1 MFKLFRTLH
10 TLVLITGGVSLVY
23 LVAIARPGTAVK
35 EKLDAEA
42 TALILHHLKTKAEFI
57 TAEFNT
63 QGVVQ
68 VDTTKSLLGFDSQ
81 NQLVYQGLGKI
92 SAGVDLEQVGS
103 EFINVEGNQIC
114 IVIPPA
120 EILDVEIEVLRDV
133 VHFQPGLLRA
143 DSLEMLE
150 EAQLVFLQQVHQ
162 QAQQSGVVDEANQK
176 ARSWVEGL
184 IAPLMPSYNLTVT
197 NVLEDCFS

>member
-10 TLVLITGGVSLVY
+10 TLVLITGGLSLVY

-103 EFINVEGNQIC
+103 DSINVEGNQIC

-184 IAPLMPSYNLTVT
+184 IAPLMSSYNLTVT

>member
-10 TLVLITGGVSLVY
+10 TLVLITGGLSLVY

-103 EFINVEGNQIC
+103 DSINVEGNQIC

>member
-10 TLVLITGGVSLVY
+10 TLVLITGGLSLVY

-103 EFINVEGNQIC
+103 DSINVEGNQIC

-120 EILDVEIEVLRDV
+120 EILDVEIEVLQDV

>member
-10 TLVLITGGVSLVY
+10 TLVLITGGLSLVY

-120 EILDVEIEVLRDV
+120 EILDVEIEVLQDV

-184 IAPLMPSYNLTVT
+184 IAPLMSSYNLTVT

>member
-10 TLVLITGGVSLVY
+10 TLVLITGGLSLVY

-103 EFINVEGNQIC
+103 ESINVGGNQIC

>member
-10 TLVLITGGVSLVY
+10 TLVLITGGLSLVY

-184 IAPLMPSYNLTVT
+184 IAPLMSSYNLTVT

>member
-10 TLVLITGGVSLVY
+10 TLVLITGGLSLVY

-103 EFINVEGNQIC
+103 ESINVEGNQIC

-120 EILDVEIEVLRDV
+120 EILDVEIEVLQDV

-184 IAPLMPSYNLTVT
+184 IAPLMSSYNLTVT

>member
-10 TLVLITGGVSLVY
+10 TLVLITGGLSLVY

-103 EFINVEGNQIC
+103 DSINVEGNQIC

-120 EILDVEIEVLRDV
+120 EILDVEIEVLQDV

-184 IAPLMPSYNLTVT
+184 IAPLMSSYNLTVT